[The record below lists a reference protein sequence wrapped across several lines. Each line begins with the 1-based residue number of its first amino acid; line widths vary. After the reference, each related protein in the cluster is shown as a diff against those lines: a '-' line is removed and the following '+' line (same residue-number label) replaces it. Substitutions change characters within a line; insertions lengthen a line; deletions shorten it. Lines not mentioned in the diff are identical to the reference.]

1 MFPPHHQLW
10 FRGVRPSK
18 FRHVYGLPSRKES
31 CYTDIS
37 AVRSGNDGNFCAVN
51 QKLIAIV
58 ADTMFVVFPVGQVLY
73 LWRLLSMKKN
83 INISPN
89 IRRPDALTFNVAKWS
104 VIRAKF
110 SIWNG
115 IHSMTTWLRPLRMIA
130 RFAFGMCPAMGWHRI
145 WTKVWWSCRDMCV
158 KFYCW
163 NGTRR
168 PTMCCSV
175 PDSIIWFVGNC

>member
-1 MFPPHHQLW
+1 MYFLMFPPHHQLW

-73 LWRLLSMKKN
+73 LWATFVNEKK
-83 INISPN
+83 
-89 IRRPDALTFNVAKWS
+89 K
-104 VIRAKF
+104 
-110 SIWNG
+110 
-115 IHSMTTWLRPLRMIA
+115 
-130 RFAFGMCPAMGWHRI
+130 
-145 WTKVWWSCRDMCV
+145 
-158 KFYCW
+158 Y
-163 NGTRR
+163 
-168 PTMCCSV
+168 
-175 PDSIIWFVGNC
+175 